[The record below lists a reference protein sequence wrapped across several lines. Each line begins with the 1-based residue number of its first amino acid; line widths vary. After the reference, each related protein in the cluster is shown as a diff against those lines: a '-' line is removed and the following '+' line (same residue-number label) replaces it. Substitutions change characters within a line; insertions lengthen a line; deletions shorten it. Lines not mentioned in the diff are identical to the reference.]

1 MYDSGSL
8 EERLELA
15 FKAYD
20 ADGSG
25 FIERD
30 ELFHILKSSLM
41 ARGLYVDDDM
51 VKYVK
56 AIE

>member
-51 VKYVK
+51 V
-56 AIE
+56 E